1 MSETIECKIVGLK
14 ELQDELLT
22 LSPKIAQKALQQS
35 LTMAALPIIQE
46 AQLKIHK
53 APEPYR
59 LYMMMGDR
67 LRAKGIGQ
75 QAVAEMVSPGWLEKN
90 LIRKKVSQTD
100 HSAQTIITFKNQ
112 KQAFFWWFLEKGT
125 SKMRAFPFFR
135 ASFEEKQND
144 AVSKFSQVLG
154 NKLEKLTK
162 LKVTK

>member
-75 QAVAEMVSPGWLEKN
+75 QAVA
-90 LIRKKVSQTD
+90 
-100 HSAQTIITFKNQ
+100 
-112 KQAFFWWFLEKGT
+112 
-125 SKMRAFPFFR
+125 
-135 ASFEEKQND
+135 
-144 AVSKFSQVLG
+144 
-154 NKLEKLTK
+154 
-162 LKVTK
+162 